1 MIKIIK
7 IISPIW
13 NSIASDERRLTSLL
27 FAAAALVILTALAS
41 QYIGG
46 LQPCPLCL
54 DQRLPYY
61 LGVPILA
68 LIYFSPTSYTKYG
81 LLLIGALFA
90 YGAGFGFYH
99 AGIEYGLWAG
109 PTTCSQA
116 SVSVPMTIDALKSA
130 LSSQAII
137 RCDAAAFTLFGISLA
152 GYNFIASLGLSL
164 IALSGSY
171 RFWGTKPTKT

>member
-81 LLLIGALFA
+81 LLLIRRPLCVWCRVWVLPCWHRIRIMGRPDDLQSSECIGTNDHRRFEKRPIFPSD
-90 YGAGFGFYH
+90 YSLRCRRFYLVWNI
-99 AGIEYGLWAG
+99 ACGL
-109 PTTCSQA
+109 
-116 SVSVPMTIDALKSA
+116 
-130 LSSQAII
+130 
-137 RCDAAAFTLFGISLA
+137 
-152 GYNFIASLGLSL
+152 
-164 IALSGSY
+164 
-171 RFWGTKPTKT
+171 